1 MLLRAF
7 AFHSMARANLNKSV
21 WLVTNTI
28 AATKKGPSIEIPPFR
43 PHFLKFSKTVSYEV
57 NLTSQYSLLQ
67 VLLLSKFE
75 SERQILDILQ
85 PVCNYHFI
93 FAILQKYLKS
103 KEYRNSNAISKTLGL
118 QYVHMYFAATEF
130 NKLAIMAIRVNF
142 NYVTVQLHP
151 NVYYFFLILFFSCFF
166 ADESHN

>member
-1 MLLRAF
+1 M
-7 AFHSMARANLNKSV
+7 
-21 WLVTNTI
+21 
-28 AATKKGPSIEIPPFR
+28 
-43 PHFLKFSKTVSYEV
+43 
-57 NLTSQYSLLQ
+57 
-67 VLLLSKFE
+67 
-75 SERQILDILQ
+75 QILDILQ

-118 QYVHMYFAATEF
+118 QCVHMYFAATEF

-151 NVYYFFLILFFSCFF
+151 NIICLMYFFYCFLQMNLIINDRPCSRGIISLVAILLLNQISIH
-166 ADESHN
+166 SVVKGKYS